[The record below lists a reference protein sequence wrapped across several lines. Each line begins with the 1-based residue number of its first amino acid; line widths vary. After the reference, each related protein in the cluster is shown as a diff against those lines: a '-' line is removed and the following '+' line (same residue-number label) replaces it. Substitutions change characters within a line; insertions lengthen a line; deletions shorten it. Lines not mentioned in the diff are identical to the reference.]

1 MRFGLLSLG
10 DHLPDPA
17 TGAYAESQAERFQ
30 LWVELGAVAERAG
43 FDSCWF
49 GEHHFNDYIV
59 SSPQMV
65 LAAIAS
71 RTESIRL
78 GTAVSLLP
86 NQDPVRLAEDFA
98 TLDLLSGGRAEVGF
112 GSGITP
118 ETFRLLGQDPAHA
131 HARMREHLDL
141 LQRLWREERVSWR
154 GVHRPPFE
162 GGRAEPRPYR
172 AAGVP
177 INIATGTSR
186 ESAERAG
193 RDGHRL
199 MLMTVFMHY
208 RDFRPLADVYRESYA
223 AAGHDPDGMCVSA
236 VAYVHVRR
244 DGRDAWERWQPYVAN
259 YIHFVARLAKSQGLS
274 PTLQTVFREG
284 PRALD
289 ARGRR
294 EADIC
299 GNASEV
305 SEQLARASAELGG
318 VDRILC
324 YFDLGGLPGGAVLE
338 SVDAFREGVLPN
350 FAETAAL
357 ESRGAASRPTG

>member
-17 TGAYAESQAERFQ
+17 TGEYAETQAQRFR
-30 LWVELGAVAERAG
+30 LWVELGVLAERAG

-49 GEHHFNDYIV
+49 GEHHFNDYIL
-59 SSPQMV
+59 SSPQML
-65 LAAIAS
+65 LAAVAA

-98 TLDLLSGGRAEVGF
+98 TLGLLSEGRAEVGF

-118 ETFRLLGQDPAHA
+118 NTFRLLGQDPAHA
-131 HARMREHLDL
+131 HARMSEHLEL
-141 LQRLWREERVSWR
+141 LQRLWREDFVSWR

-172 AAGVP
+172 AGGVP
-177 INIATGTSR
+177 INLATGTS
-186 ESAERAG
+186 AETAVRAG
-193 RDGHRL
+193 RAGHRL
-199 MLMTVFMHY
+199 MLMTVFKHY
-208 RDFRPLADVYRESYA
+208 RDFRDLAERYREAYTA
-223 AAGHDPDGMCVSA
+223 ADHDPASMCVSA

-244 DGRDAWERWQPYVAN
+244 DGRDAWERWRPYVAN
-259 YIHFVARLAKSQGLS
+259 YMHFVARVAKEQGLS
-274 PTLQTVFREG
+274 PTLETVFREG

-289 ARGRR
+289 DRGRR

-299 GNASEV
+299 GTPTEV
-305 SEQLARASAELGG
+305 AEQLAQASLDLGG
-318 VDRILC
+318 ADRMLC
-324 YFDLGGLPGGAVLE
+324 YFDLGGLPAPAVLD
-338 SVDAFREGVLPN
+338 SVEAFSEDVLPA
-350 FAETAAL
+350 FA
-357 ESRGAASRPTG
+357 PV